1 MMQILKCI
9 KRHPLDTIKQISS
22 IPLFNGLSEGQCTDL
37 AGIASEKAFSR
48 GQSIFSEGDDGHGFY
63 VVASGRVKV
72 FKLSPDGREQI
83 LHILGTGEI
92 FGEVPVFAG
101 SRFPANAEAM
111 EESSV
116 FYFRRDSLITL
127 IEKNPSIAMG
137 MLAVLSMR
145 LRTFTSLIDDLSL
158 KEVPGRLAS
167 YLLYLSS
174 IEKGSSDLEL
184 NITKGQLASLLG
196 TIPETLSRILA
207 KMSARG
213 IIDFNGP
220 RIKITDREGLED
232 LASGSDRL

>member
-1 MMQILKCI
+1 MSIIQ
-9 KRHPLDTIKQISS
+9 QNSS
-22 IPLFNGLSEGQCTDL
+22 IPLFNGLSESQSAGL
-37 AGIASEKAFSR
+37 AGIASEKTFSR

-111 EESSV
+111 EESRV
-116 FYFRRDSLITL
+116 FYFRRDSMITL

-137 MLAVLSMR
+137 MLAVLSKR

-174 IEKGSSDLEL
+174 KKNGSGALEL
-184 NITKGQLASLLG
+184 DITKGQLASLLV

-207 KMSARG
+207 KMSAQG
-213 IIDFNGP
+213 IIESDGP
-220 RIKITDREGLED
+220 RIKIINREGLED
-232 LASGSDRL
+232 LASGLNRL